1 MNKRS
6 LNLAIA
12 IVLMSVSLCSAG
24 FLDNIFKG
32 FSLKKEQGL
41 DINTVVS
48 GLKEA
53 LSVGTDRAIKGVSK
67 LDGYLGNEAIKILMP
82 EKIQKV
88 ADVLKK
94 LGYQDQVNSFITSM
108 NRAAEKAAPKAA
120 SYFADSIRDMSFDDA
135 RKILDGS
142 ETAATEYFRTKTFD
156 NLYGDFKP
164 IISSSMNDVGA
175 TRAYK
180 EMIGQ
185 YTALPFMKEQ
195 SLDLDHYV
203 TDKALNGLFLMLAEE
218 EKKIRND
225 PATRTT
231 EILKKVFTK

>member
-1 MNKRS
+1 M
-6 LNLAIA
+6 LAIA
-12 IVLMSVSLCSAG
+12 IFLLSVSLCRAG
-24 FLDNIFKG
+24 FLDDIFKG
-32 FSLKKEQGL
+32 FSLKTEQGL
-41 DINTVVS
+41 DVNTMVS

-53 LSVGTDRAIKGVSK
+53 LSVGTDRAVKGVSK

-94 LGYQDQVNSFITSM
+94 VGYQEQVDSFITSM

-120 SYFADSIRDMSFDDA
+120 SYFSDSIRDMSFDDA

-142 ETAATEYFRTKTFD
+142 DTAATEYFRTKTFD
-156 NLYGDFKP
+156 KLYGDFKP

-180 EMIGQ
+180 EMSGK
-185 YTALPFMKEQ
+185 YTALPFMKEK

-203 TDKALNGLFLMLAEE
+203 TDEALNGLFLMLAEE

-231 EILKKVFTK
+231 ELLKKVFSR